1 MKGKLPY
8 RDFETFD
15 GPPNPFLLAVV
26 YYTGGIGLT
35 PERAPGFAY
44 RLIFLGAMFCLAR
57 RWNST
62 VASGCTLFAAL
73 FLVSLGVAAY
83 AWTGRLACALCSIYL
98 LAQAES
104 RQCGRGRCQ
113 WRASLPCGFWSRRNV
128 VSITGFL
135 AIPRR
140 EKLWYLFGA
149 AADMLQLRPATYFS
163 QSTRFTSP
171 RRYRSGG
178 LARSRPEFRMSGTNQ
193 MRPASL
199 ARMHQTKW
207 CDLDLR
213 FAARTEPTCSAVAG
227 KMEAKVTAS
236 GAGLVACF

>member
-1 MKGKLPY
+1 MRERWWFIPEQVLKGKLPY
-8 RDFETFD
+8 RDFETFY

-26 YYTGGIGLT
+26 YHIGGIGLT
-35 PERAPGFAY
+35 PERATGFAY

-57 RWNST
+57 RWNSI

-113 WRASLPCGFWSRRNV
+113 WRASLPCGFWSRR
-128 VSITGFL
+128 
-135 AIPRR
+135 
-140 EKLWYLFGA
+140 
-149 AADMLQLRPATYFS
+149 
-163 QSTRFTSP
+163 
-171 RRYRSGG
+171 
-178 LARSRPEFRMSGTNQ
+178 
-193 MRPASL
+193 PASS
-199 ARMHQTKW
+199 ARMQQTKW

-213 FAARTEPTCSAVAG
+213 FAASTEPTCSAVAG

-236 GAGLVACF
+236 GAGLLACF

>member
-1 MKGKLPY
+1 MRERCWFIPEQVLKGKLPY

-26 YYTGGIGLT
+26 YYIGGIGLT
-35 PERAPGFAY
+35 PERATGFAY

-104 RQCGRGRCQ
+104 QQCGRGRCQ

-128 VSITGFL
+128 VSITGLL

-140 EKLWYLFGA
+140 EKLWCLFGA
-149 AADMLQLRPATYFS
+149 AAGLFPLGCLVLVIGPQPVLENLFVFPVLQSSASRHIRSQLWKSRLSFFS
-163 QSTRFTSP
+163 S
-171 RRYRSGG
+171 
-178 LARSRPEFRMSGTNQ
+178 
-193 MRPASL
+193 
-199 ARMHQTKW
+199 HI
-207 CDLDLR
+207 
-213 FAARTEPTCSAVAG
+213 
-227 KMEAKVTAS
+227 
-236 GAGLVACF
+236 

>member
-1 MKGKLPY
+1 MRERCWFIPEQVLKGKLPY
-8 RDFETFD
+8 RDFETFY

-26 YYTGGIGLT
+26 CYTGGIGFT
-35 PERAPGFAY
+35 PERATGFAY

-83 AWTGRLACALCSIYL
+83 AWIGRWSAPCAQSIS

-113 WRASLPCGFWSRRNV
+113 WRASLPCGFWSRR
-128 VSITGFL
+128 
-135 AIPRR
+135 
-140 EKLWYLFGA
+140 
-149 AADMLQLRPATYFS
+149 
-163 QSTRFTSP
+163 
-171 RRYRSGG
+171 
-178 LARSRPEFRMSGTNQ
+178 
-193 MRPASL
+193 PASS

-213 FAARTEPTCSAVAG
+213 FAASTEPTCSAVAG

-236 GAGLVACF
+236 GAGLLACF

>member
-1 MKGKLPY
+1 MRERRWFIPEQVLKGKLPY
-8 RDFETFD
+8 RDSETFY
-15 GPPNPFLLAVV
+15 GPQNPFLLAVV

-35 PERAPGFAY
+35 PERATGFAY

-98 LAQAES
+98 LI
-104 RQCGRGRCQ
+104 RGR
-113 WRASLPCGFWSRRNV
+113 
-128 VSITGFL
+128 
-135 AIPRR
+135 
-140 EKLWYLFGA
+140 
-149 AADMLQLRPATYFS
+149 
-163 QSTRFTSP
+163 QSTRFTFP

-178 LARSRPEFRMSGTNQ
+178 LARSRPELPMSGTNQ
-193 MRPASL
+193 IRPASS

-236 GAGLVACF
+236 GAGLLACF